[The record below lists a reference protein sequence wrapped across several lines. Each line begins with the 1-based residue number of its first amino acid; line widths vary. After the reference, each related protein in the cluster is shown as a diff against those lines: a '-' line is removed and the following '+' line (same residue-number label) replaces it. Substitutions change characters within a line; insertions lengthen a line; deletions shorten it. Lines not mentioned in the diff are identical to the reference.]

1 MHSKL
6 FVIRPVDN
14 KNAEKVDKDLVS
26 KGLPAGADIS
36 GEVSM
41 DTYFAQD
48 FEQIFGEYGSVVKK
62 TDDGFVIEVRKDR
75 IRDFFIEAAKNIE
88 FRMREFRRKLETE
101 NEADGAAAYYLPTGW
116 RLRDVY
122 DYRIYDA
129 EYGIQEDIRSWVY
142 HNMIGM
148 QQTGQDSV
156 RFKVT
161 QIFDWYAD
169 L

>member
-6 FVIRPVDN
+6 FVIRPVDDR
-14 KNAEKVDKDLVS
+14 NAEKVDEDLIS
-26 KGLPAGADIS
+26 KGLPVGADIS
-36 GEVSM
+36 GELSL
-41 DTYFAQD
+41 DTYFVQD
-48 FEQIFGEYGSVVKK
+48 FEQIFGEYAPIVEK
-62 TDDGFVIEVRKDR
+62 TDDGFVIELQKDR

-101 NEADGAAAYYLPTGW
+101 NEADGAAVYYLPTG

-129 EYGIQEDIRSWVY
+129 EYGLQNDIRSWAY